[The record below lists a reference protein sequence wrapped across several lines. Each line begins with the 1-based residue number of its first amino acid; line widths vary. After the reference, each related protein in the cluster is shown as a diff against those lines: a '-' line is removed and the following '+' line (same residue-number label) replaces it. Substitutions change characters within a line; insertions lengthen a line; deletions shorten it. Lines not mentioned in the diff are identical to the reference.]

1 MLFAGGE
8 TYASLAAV
16 NGGTDESLVTTGEK
30 YIWNNLVTAA
40 EKTSWNNK
48 VDRSGDVMTGNLTLH
63 KLSGTDNITY
73 GTTLPSSPTNGQ
85 IFLQLSDPY
94 YELPPGGTTGQV
106 LTKSS
111 NADRAVVWANAQAA
125 GDYVNKTG
133 DTMSG
138 NLTVS
143 KTNTASI
150 TATNTTTSC
159 SISLNTES
167 TGAHG
172 IYSAGYYNGSS
183 FTNDPKWIV
192 YRNGTNGA
200 VLLNGTATSATSAT
214 TDASGH
220 TFTSYYGHALSVDSV
235 NNTISLVD
243 ANGNALGNSVS
254 LPQSGVTALDAGTG
268 LITNLTNNGTI
279 TGTGTIKANLD
290 SETSLGTL
298 GSTNKLY
305 AIGVDSNGK
314 LCVNVPWVGSIIQ
327 DNLTSS
333 TNTTDALSAKQGYLL
348 ANGSARDSTKL
359 PLAGGTM
366 TGSIEVSSTS
376 NIDLGSSSY
385 PWDNIYANTF
395 NGAMSHYID
404 IGGKQYNGSADIT
417 IYASDLGV
425 SSALN
430 FAGIISETLPNMHD
444 TGYPSTSD
452 VHLYSNG
459 NLVTK
464 SSGTVVICHDTQ
476 DEFLWSEDASGNA
489 AWYSLGLASSFALHN
504 HTHGNILNNGAMA
517 GTISIN
523 NVSTSSASKAIV
535 TDSSSNITIED
546 LTVSDPSVLNNA
558 NTTSFISSIS
568 QSSTGKITAVKSNI
582 SDVYVYNTGDTMTG
596 NLQIQT
602 LGPSEVRVVDTNN
615 NLGVALH
622 VGSGHQNHGVYSYGY
637 APTTTTYTESGKWLV
652 YRNSA
657 GNVILNGNADTATTA
672 TKDSDGNTIA
682 STYVKKTG
690 DTMTGVLTLAGSG
703 AIKQKMRDTS
713 HYASTIVFENET
725 PSSFT
730 YKPHI
735 GFHNTGGNS
744 SNPGVINIVP
754 FGTNAS
760 PWGRADGL
768 SISRDNVYFNG
779 ASVRIGTVAIA
790 DGGTGATTAA
800 SARTNLDVVCKSG
813 DTMIGNLI
821 IAKTGDTY
829 VEAKN
834 TDTGC
839 RIEIDTNAAGK
850 HGLWSSG
857 YYANSTYTASSKW
870 IYYRGTDGE
879 AHSDVKIYG
888 AVWND
893 YAEYR
898 ITKEVVEP
906 GRCVIETGDDDLEL
920 SVERMQPGA
929 EIVSDTFGFAI
940 GQTDEAK
947 TPIASNGR
955 VLAYPFESIEEFRK
969 NIGRPVCSGPNGTVS
984 IMTDEEYQK
993 YGYCAIGTISA
1004 IPSYEEWG
1012 EDKVKVNGRV
1022 WIRVR

>member
-125 GDYVNKTG
+125 GNYVNKTG

-220 TFTSYYGHALSVDSV
+220 TFTSYYGHALSIDSV

-254 LPQSGVTALDAGTG
+254 LPQSGVTALAAGTG

-279 TGTGTIKANLD
+279 TGVGTIKANLD

-305 AIGVDSNGK
+305 AVGVDANGK
-314 LCVNVPWVGSIIQ
+314 LCVNVPWVGSVIQ

-366 TGSIEVSSTS
+366 TGNIEVSSTS

-385 PWDNIYANTF
+385 PWDNVYANTF

-444 TGYPSTSD
+444 TGYPSTND

-504 HTHGNILNNGAMA
+504 HTHGNILNNGAIA

-558 NTTSFISSIS
+558 NATSFISSIS

-582 SDVYVYNTGDTMTG
+582 SDVYVYNTGDTMTDSLTISKAG
-596 NLQIQT
+596 ECGVI
-602 LGPSEVRVVDTNN
+602 VNN
-615 NLGVALH
+615 TSKSHQVEFIVG
-622 VGSGHQNHGVYSYGY
+622 GSGNGGVYDRTNSKYI
-637 APTTTTYTESGKWLV
+637 V
-652 YRNSA
+652 YSDVS
-657 GNVILNGNADTATTA
+657 GNVTLNGNASSA
-672 TKDSDGNTIA
+672 TKATQDGSGNVIT
-682 STYVKKTG
+682 STYVKKAG
-690 DTMTGVLTLAGSG
+690 DTMTGVLTLAAGSG
-703 AIKQKMRDTS
+703 SIKQKMRDTS
-713 HYASTIVFENET
+713 NYESPIVFENET

-744 SNPGVINIVP
+744 SYPGMMELCP
-754 FGTNAS
+754 WGTNSS
-760 PWGRADGL
+760 PWTRANTGL
-768 SISRDNVYFNG
+768 SITYDNIQFKG
-779 ASVRIGTVAIA
+779 QTVRIGTVAIA

-800 SARTNLDVVCKSG
+800 NARTNLDVVCKSG
-813 DTMIGNLI
+813 DTMTGNLKVV
-821 IAKTGDTY
+821 AAGDHY
-829 VEAKN
+829 VEAQN
-834 TDTGC
+834 TDTSC
-839 RIEIDTNAAGK
+839 RILLDSGSTTTKK

-857 YYANSTYTASSKW
+857 YYNTSYTASSCW
-870 IYYRGTDGE
+870 ILYRSSDSYVHTDTRL
-879 AHSDVKIYG
+879 YG

-898 ITKEVVEP
+898 ITKEDIEP
-906 GRCVIETGDDDLEL
+906 GRCIIETGDDDLVL
-920 SVERMQPGA
+920 STKRMQPGA
-929 EIVSDTFGFAI
+929 EIVSDTFGFAL

-993 YGYCAIGTISA
+993 YGYCAIGTIST

>member
-48 VDRSGDVMTGNLTLH
+48 VDRSGDVMIGNLTLH

-159 SISLNTES
+159 NISLNTES

-220 TFTSYYGHALSVDSV
+220 TFTSYYGHALSVDTV

-254 LPQSGVTALDAGTG
+254 LPQSGVTALAAGTG
-268 LITNLTNNGTI
+268 LVTNLTNNGTI
-279 TGTGTIKANLD
+279 TGIGTIKANLD

-366 TGSIEVSSTS
+366 TGNIEVSSTS

-385 PWDNIYANTF
+385 PWDNVYANTF
-395 NGAMSHYID
+395 NGAMSHHID

-430 FAGIISETLPNMHD
+430 FAGIISETLPNMNA
-444 TGYPSTSD
+444 TGYPSTID

-459 NLVTK
+459 NTVTK
-464 SSGTVVICHDTQ
+464 TSGTVVICHDTQ
-476 DEFLWSEDASGNA
+476 DEFLWSEDAQGNA

-558 NTTSFISSIS
+558 NAVSFISSIS

-582 SDVYVYNTGDTMTG
+582 SDVYVYNTGDIMTG
-596 NLQIQT
+596 NLFIAKAGNTYVQVENENTGIK
-602 LGPSEVRVVDTNN
+602 LNLDT
-615 NLGVALH
+615 
-622 VGSGHQNHGVYSYGY
+622 GSSANHGIYSYGY
-637 APTTTTYTESGKWLV
+637 YDGSSFHSAGAWMI
-652 YRNSA
+652 YRNNA
-657 GNVILNGNADTATTA
+657 GNVIVNGRATDNVL
-672 TKDSDGNTIA
+672 KS
-682 STYVKKTG
+682 G
-690 DTMTGVLTLAGSG
+690 DTMTGTLNFSNTSPAINQQMNDGSNW
-703 AIKQKMRDTS
+703 RSVVTW
-713 HYASTIVFENET
+713 TNVT
-725 PSSFT
+725 PSNFS

-744 SNPGVINIVP
+744 SYPGLIELCP
-754 FGTNAS
+754 WGTDSS
-760 PWGRADGL
+760 PWTRANTGL
-768 SISRDNVYFNG
+768 SITYDNIQFKGEV
-779 ASVRIGTVAIA
+779 VRTGTVAVA

-800 SARTNLDVVCKSG
+800 NARTNLDVVCKSG
-813 DTMIGNLI
+813 DTMTGNLI
-821 IAKTGDTY
+821 VSKTGDTY

-839 RIEIDTNAAGK
+839 RIEIDVNAAGK

-898 ITKEVVEP
+898 ITKEVIEP
-906 GRCVIETGDDDLEL
+906 GRCVIETGNDDLIL
-920 SVERMQPGA
+920 STKRMQPGA

-940 GQTDEAK
+940 GETDEAK

-955 VLAYPFESIEEFRK
+955 VLAYPYEDIEEFRK